1 MDAVT
6 YLDMTFTAEKGQ
18 GRYWLL
24 TQKGAMIPAAALSRL
39 DLRMLERHSIP
50 RVLSLDVEEMNAE
63 ARLRYRLPVG
73 MPLQNRFQAGDA
85 DARLLMEVLLTI
97 VSTLA
102 DSRVYLLDERKYAL
116 HPSLILIGE
125 GPRDI
130 QMVYLPLR
138 HLEQKPSIRHELYQ
152 LTLQLMEWGGISLEE
167 CSVMVE
173 CLKSSLFEL
182 EDFRQLLLALQFSP
196 GQTASAGRP
205 TAAEEAEPAEAGR
218 DRPPPQPTSATAA
231 PPLAADVPDDG
242 DTLRFPSVQWKLSSA
257 AALRLALVLTAAGW
271 GVAALFPSPAA
282 MGAAGAVAVAGLAV
296 YALCKGQEKKR
307 LLMELEEEAEGDSW
321 AQPLAKPDSF
331 FLRESPEERTELP
344 AAAAPRSFQWTE
356 ERNRLYRE
364 NPALTVL
371 LEASA
376 SSGPAVP
383 PTELLVPETELLA
396 PQAALELLENEAVA
410 SSLAITRSRFSFGR
424 SPGEADCV
432 LHASGISR
440 IHGEIRREGELW
452 TLCDLGSK
460 NGTRLNGEALKP
472 HEAYPLKNGDRITAA
487 QTHLIFRIR

>member
-6 YLDMTFTAEKGQ
+6 YLDMTFTAEKGR

-24 TQKGAMIPAAALSRL
+24 TQKGNPVPAAALSRL

-50 RVLSLDVEEMNAE
+50 RNLPLDVEEMNAE

-73 MPLQNRFQAGDA
+73 LPLQSRFQADGA
-85 DARLLMEVLLTI
+85 DVKLLMEVLLTI
-97 VSTLA
+97 VTTLA

-116 HPSLILIGE
+116 HPLLILMGE

-138 HLEQKPSIRHELYQ
+138 HMEQKPSLRHELYQ
-152 LTLQLMEWGGISLEE
+152 LTLQLIEWGNIPLEE

-182 EDFRQLLLALQFSP
+182 EDFKQLLIALQFSP
-196 GQTASAGRP
+196 AGQTAASQQA
-205 TAAEEAEPAEAGR
+205 AAEEAYPA
-218 DRPPPQPTSATAA
+218 DMPLHRPSPPTATEELRLRAE
-231 PPLAADVPDDG
+231 LQDDG
-242 DTLRFPSVQWKLSSA
+242 DTLRFEPAQWQLSSA
-257 AALRLALVLTAAGW
+257 AALRLALIMKVVAWGAAA
-271 GVAALFPSPAA
+271 VFPSPVV
-282 MGAAGAVAVAGLAV
+282 MGSAGVVTLAGLAL
-296 YALCKGQEKKR
+296 YIWSKRKEKEALLIEP
-307 LLMELEEEAEGDSW
+307 EEPDSW
-321 AQPLAKPDSF
+321 TPQAVQPFPREQPDDPK
-331 FLRESPEERTELP
+331 EQEH
-344 AAAAPRSFQWTE
+344 AAARTFQWTE

-371 LEASA
+371 LEQSA
-376 SSGPAVP
+376 QSGPAVP

-396 PQAALELLENEAVA
+396 PQAVLELLENDEVA
-410 SSLAITRSRFSFGR
+410 SSLPVSRTRFSFGR

-432 LHASGISR
+432 LNATGISR

-452 TLCDLGSK
+452 VLCDLGSK
-460 NGTRLNGEALKP
+460 NGTRLNGEPLVP
-472 HEAYPLKNGDRITAA
+472 HEAYPLKHGDRITAA
-487 QTHLIFRIR
+487 HTHLIFRIR

>member
-6 YLDMTFTAEKGQ
+6 YLDLTFTLDKVQ

-24 TQKGAMIPAAALSRL
+24 TQKSALIPAEALSRL

-50 RVLSLDVEEMNAE
+50 RILSLDVEELNAE

-85 DARLLMEVLLTI
+85 DLKLLIEVLLTI

-102 DSRVYLLDERKYAL
+102 DSRVFLLDERKYAL

-125 GPRDI
+125 GARDI

-138 HLEQKPSIRHELYQ
+138 HLEHKPSIRHELYQ
-152 LTLQLMEWGGISLEE
+152 LTLQLIEWGHIPMEE
-167 CSVMVE
+167 CTVMVE

-182 EDFRQLLLALQFSP
+182 EDFKELLIALQISP
-196 GQTASAGRP
+196 ALMAPAGELA
-205 TAAEEAEPAEAGR
+205 AAEEAYPADPDWHRFSKA
-218 DRPPPQPTSATAA
+218 PATVEV
-231 PPLAADVPDDG
+231 PLRTEVPDDG
-242 DTLRFPSVQWKLSSA
+242 DTLRFHPVQWKLSSA
-257 AALRLALVLTAAGW
+257 AALRLSLVLMAAAW
-271 GVAALFPSPAA
+271 GAYALFPSTVIMAC
-282 MGAAGAVAVAGLAV
+282 AGAVSLAGIALYV
-296 YALCKGQEKKR
+296 LCKGKEKK
-307 LLMELEEEAEGDSW
+307 LPFPEFEEEADNWSP
-321 AQPLAKPDSF
+321 PLAKPEPSS
-331 FLRESPEERTELP
+331 LRAHQEEHKES
-344 AAAAPRSFQWTE
+344 AAAPAVRSFQWTE

-364 NPALTVL
+364 NPALTVM
-371 LEASA
+371 LEESA
-376 SSGPAVP
+376 LSGPAVP

-396 PQAALELLENEAVA
+396 PQAMLELLENESVS
-410 SSLAITRSRFSFGR
+410 SSLVITRSRFSFGR

-432 LHASGISR
+432 LQASGISR

-452 TLCDLGSK
+452 VLCDLGSK
-460 NGTRLNGEALKP
+460 NGTKLNGEPLKP

-487 QTHLIFRIR
+487 QAHLIFRIG

>member
-6 YLDMTFTAEKGQ
+6 YLDMTFTTEKGQ

-24 TQKGAMIPAAALSRL
+24 THKGNPVPAAALSRL

-50 RVLSLDVEEMNAE
+50 RILPLDVEEMNAE

-73 MPLQNRFQAGDA
+73 QPLQSRFQAGDA
-85 DARLLMEVLLTI
+85 DAKLLIEALLTI
-97 VSTLA
+97 VTTLA

-138 HLEQKPSIRHELYQ
+138 HLEQKPSLRHELYQ
-152 LTLQLMEWGGISLEE
+152 LTLQLIEWGHISLEE

-182 EDFRQLLLALQFSP
+182 EDFKQLLIALQFSP
-196 GQTASAGRP
+196 AGQTGTSQQA
-205 TAAEEAEPAEAGR
+205 AAEESYPA
-218 DRPPPQPTSATAA
+218 DTPWHSPPRPSATEE
-231 PPLAADVPDDG
+231 LRLQTELQDDG
-242 DTLRFPSVQWKLSSA
+242 DTLRFEPAQWRLSSA
-257 AALRLALVLTAAGW
+257 AALRLALVLMVVAWGAAA
-271 GVAALFPSPAA
+271 VFPSPVV
-282 MGAAGAVAVAGLAV
+282 MGSAGIVTLAGIIL
-296 YALCKGQEKKR
+296 YLWSKRKEKEE
-307 LLMELEEEAEGDSW
+307 LLTEPDEEPDSW
-321 AQPLAKPDSF
+321 MPQPAQPFP
-331 FLRESPEERTELP
+331 REQTLDYKEPES
-344 AAAAPRSFQWTE
+344 AAARSFQWTE

-371 LEASA
+371 LEDSEQ
-376 SSGPAVP
+376 SGPAVP
-383 PTELLVPETELLA
+383 PTELLLPETELLA
-396 PQAALELLENEAVA
+396 PQAVLELLENEAVA
-410 SSLAITRSRFSFGR
+410 SSLLVSRTRFSFGR

-432 LHASGISR
+432 LNASGISR

-452 TLCDLGSK
+452 VLCDLGSK
-460 NGTRLNGEALKP
+460 NGTKLNGESLAP
-472 HEAYPLKNGDRITAA
+472 HETYPLKNGDRITAA

>member
-24 TQKGAMIPAAALSRL
+24 TQKGNPVPAAALSRL

-50 RVLSLDVEEMNAE
+50 RILPLDVEEMNAE

-73 MPLQNRFQAGDA
+73 LPLQSRFQADGA
-85 DARLLMEVLLTI
+85 DAKLLMEVLLTI
-97 VSTLA
+97 VTTLA

-116 HPSLILIGE
+116 NPSLILMGE

-138 HLEQKPSIRHELYQ
+138 HMEQKPSLRHELYQ
-152 LTLQLMEWGGISLEE
+152 LTLQLIEWGNIPLED

-182 EDFRQLLLALQFSP
+182 EDFKQLLIALQFSP
-196 GQTASAGRP
+196 AGQTAASQQA
-205 TAAEEAEPAEAGR
+205 AAEEAYPA
-218 DRPPPQPTSATAA
+218 DMPWHRPSPPSATEELRLRAE
-231 PPLAADVPDDG
+231 LQDDG
-242 DTLRFPSVQWKLSSA
+242 DTLRFEPAQWQLSST
-257 AALRLALVLTAAGW
+257 AALRLALIMM
-271 GVAALFPSPAA
+271 VAAWGAAAVFPSPVV
-282 MGAAGAVAVAGLAV
+282 MGSAGVVTLAGLAL
-296 YALCKGQEKKR
+296 YLWNKRKEKEALLIEPD
-307 LLMELEEEAEGDSW
+307 EEPDNWTPQAV
-321 AQPLAKPDSF
+321 QP
-331 FLRESPEERTELP
+331 FLREQPDEPKEQEP
-344 AAAAPRSFQWTE
+344 AASRTFQWTE

-371 LEASA
+371 LEQSA
-376 SSGPAVP
+376 QSGPAVL

-396 PQAALELLENEAVA
+396 PQAVLELLENDEVA
-410 SSLAITRSRFSFGR
+410 SSLPVSRTRFSFGR
-424 SPGEADCV
+424 SPGETDCV
-432 LHASGISR
+432 LNATGISR

-452 TLCDLGSK
+452 VLCDLGSK
-460 NGTRLNGEALKP
+460 NGTRLNGEPLVP
-472 HEAYPLKNGDRITAA
+472 HETYPLKHGDRITAA